1 MYILQI
7 TIGSFLFTSNRNDTE
22 PTNNEIKYMNIMTL
36 DFFLPLSIEREI
48 TRFEFVKKSH
58 FLMNLRKS
66 TEREK
71 YQNAF
76 LSFLEILNTPLK
88 TSNFSWSQCYE
99 PDMVYL

>member
-1 MYILQI
+1 
-7 TIGSFLFTSNRNDTE
+7 
-22 PTNNEIKYMNIMTL
+22 MNIMTL